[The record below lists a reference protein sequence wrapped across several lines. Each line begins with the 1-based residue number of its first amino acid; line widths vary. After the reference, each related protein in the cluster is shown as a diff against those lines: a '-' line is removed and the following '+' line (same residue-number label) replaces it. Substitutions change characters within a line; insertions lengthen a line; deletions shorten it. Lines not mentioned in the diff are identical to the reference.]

1 MARKTLSGALPVK
14 LLSNGPEETFRCGF
28 TLGKRLGK
36 GDTVCLFGELGAG
49 KTTFVKGI
57 ASALGIPERKITSA
71 SFTIIAEYTGTVN
84 KATVPF
90 YHIDLYRLQGIAE
103 LDSIGIE
110 EYIGRDGISVIE
122 WAERLGEVEGSISVT
137 FTIVA
142 EDKREIT
149 IEGMDET
156 GRNNL

>member
-1 MARKTLSGALPVK
+1 MK

-57 ASALGIPERKITSA
+57 ASALGIPEREITSA

-84 KATVPF
+84 EASVPF
-90 YHIDLYRLQGIAE
+90 YHIDLYRIRGAGE
-103 LDSIGIE
+103 LDSLGIE

-142 EDKREIT
+142 EDKREIA

-156 GRNNL
+156 DRNNL

>member
-1 MARKTLSGALPVK
+1 VK
-14 LLSNGPEETFRCGF
+14 LLSNGPEETFSCGF

-57 ASALGIPERKITSA
+57 ASALGIPEKEITSA
-71 SFTIIAEYTGTVN
+71 SFTIIAEHTGTVN
-84 KATVPF
+84 EAPVPF
-90 YHIDLYRLQGIAE
+90 YHIDLYRLHGAAE
-103 LDSIGIE
+103 LDSTGIE

-122 WAERLGEVEGSISVT
+122 WAERLGEVEGSLSVT
-137 FTIVA
+137 FSTVA
-142 EDKREIT
+142 DNKREIT

-156 GRNNL
+156 DRDNL